1 MYKKKTRATARLH
14 LYPEDHIE
22 LKVRAAKQG
31 QGVKPADV
39 LHELLDRSKNQP
51 TK

>member
-14 LYPEDHIE
+14 LYPADHVE

-31 QGVKPADV
+31 QGAKPADV
-39 LHELLDRSKNQP
+39 LHELLEKSK
-51 TK
+51 